1 MRCPLQVA
9 SIMPAP
15 STFDWAIRILPG
27 ARDKIRSREPWRTT
41 TVMETVTRYTGIGV
55 AIFVVGSGICEKD
68 DAHRSGRDPYFVCCG
83 TRRRPAFRGYWG
95 SVDGTLIKARAVP
108 AIRPSIFAA
117 HNVTN
122 TRMPRTTD
130 PVARRHQEVEIT
142 SRGSPIAFEN
152 RSGLV

>member
-1 MRCPLQVA
+1 
-9 SIMPAP
+9 
-15 STFDWAIRILPG
+15 
-27 ARDKIRSREPWRTT
+27 
-41 TVMETVTRYTGIGV
+41 
-55 AIFVVGSGICEKD
+55 
-68 DAHRSGRDPYFVCCG
+68 
-83 TRRRPAFRGYWG
+83 
-95 SVDGTLIKARAVP
+95 VDGTLIEARAVP

-152 RSGLV
+152 RSGLVVNIKLVQSSGTSERGAARQGQGRSLLPNATSGVQSGQ